1 MAAAFS
7 KGRVIAA
14 GCSGCDDSTF
24 VGRTGRANRQYQLA
38 TTGSSG
44 TGTGTDRHGTAQP
57 PPLRARGASR
67 NGLWSRWSP
76 LLPSHPRTETRAR
89 AQRQKPAAPRA
100 APFCSPWPRCFCE
113 PSPPN
118 AAQRCPGS
126 AGQQCAVRGSRC
138 VVRSAGAAGAA
149 HGRRLPFP
157 LLVAVHGTFTRT
169 LAPNAT
175 CKAATAGR
183 VEKSCAF
190 AVWTCT
196 DRTQARGHAFERVP
210 THSRSQRILV
220 PTPALPT
227 IALPSFLIR
236 HGRSLA
242 SSTSMLSAP
251 ASP

>member
-126 AGQQCAVRGSRC
+126 SARC
-138 VVRSAGAAGAA
+138 VVRGAWCAVLARQVRPTVGAFPSHSWWRYTVHSHA
-149 HGRRLPFP
+149 RWPQTPHARPRRRAEWRR
-157 LLVAVHGTFTRT
+157 AVHLPSGLARTEHRPVDTR
-169 LAPNAT
+169 LSA
-175 CKAATAGR
+175 
-183 VEKSCAF
+183 SLL
-190 AVWTCT
+190 
-196 DRTQARGHAFERVP
+196 
-210 THSRSQRILV
+210 ILV
-220 PTPALPT
+220 H
-227 IALPSFLIR
+227 SVY
-236 HGRSLA
+236 
-242 SSTSMLSAP
+242 
-251 ASP
+251 